1 MTMPVVGSSADA
13 RLPSA
18 EARVQTEMTLQLVG
32 YLGGESRAVFVQG
45 NPSASSGQVYAY
57 AALGQELAVLN
68 IVNPAQPTRVGSLV
82 LSDAIYQVQVVG
94 NYAYL
99 LGERNTAA
107 HLWVVNVSNPVQ
119 PTQVAKYDLARGI
132 AHGEQTNAL
141 YISGNYGYVVSQGNV
156 FSGLRIINLSNP
168 SAPTQVGTLK
178 TNPFRAQRIFVA
190 GQYAYLTGDEGLAN
204 TNRLRV
210 VDVSQPNA
218 PQVVGSLSLAGWIM
232 GLHVSGNYAY
242 LADYTSGRLR
252 VVDISNPAQPLEVG
266 SVAVFLGTPDDGAW
280 DVFVSGNYAYV
291 SGVARSG
298 NSKWGGVEIVDVSD
312 PANRLGMVGG
322 YATSALTDPWDIF
335 VSGSHAFLA
344 AGESGLWTINVSD
357 PAHPTQAGRYR
368 VLENPRGV
376 AVSGTPA
383 AFPATRRVS
392 VPAYAY
398 VADWGMKV
406 VDITNGAAP
415 TIVGVYDAPPPLTAG
430 GKVAVSGAYAY
441 LTNPKGW
448 LRVINVSQPSSPSAV
463 GRYDPPGNS
472 REVDVAGNYAYL
484 ADANLRVVNIS
495 NPANPTQ
502 VGSFDASGGASSV
515 AVSGNY
521 AYLGGGGLRVV
532 NISDPANPAQ
542 VGSTLTTW
550 STSDVAVS
558 GSYAYLAGSYAGL
571 RVVDVSNPANPSQ
584 VGSALLNSDSGSIA
598 VSGNYAFVIA
608 GNELRVLDI
617 SNPSTPVELFTFTTP
632 LWPVDVH
639 ASGEYVYVTGNGMF
653 ILRLVPLALQ
663 AAPTSLVFMAQV
675 GGANPAPRSVS
686 ITSNGRAL
694 NWTAGENPAV
704 GWLNI
709 APSSGTTSSSV
720 TVTPNIAGL
729 GIGQYQTQLVVQ
741 ANDPVQGSPQTI
753 PITLLVVQT
762 LNNLYLPLVL
772 R

>member
-1 MTMPVVGSSADA
+1 MKLKRVSSTFVIVSALWLMTMPVVGSSADA

-242 LADYTSGRLR
+242 LAD
-252 VVDISNPAQPLEVG
+252 
-266 SVAVFLGTPDDGAW
+266 
-280 DVFVSGNYAYV
+280 
-291 SGVARSG
+291 
-298 NSKWGGVEIVDVSD
+298 
-312 PANRLGMVGG
+312 
-322 YATSALTDPWDIF
+322 
-335 VSGSHAFLA
+335 
-344 AGESGLWTINVSD
+344 
-357 PAHPTQAGRYR
+357 
-368 VLENPRGV
+368 
-376 AVSGTPA
+376 
-383 AFPATRRVS
+383 
-392 VPAYAY
+392 
-398 VADWGMKV
+398 
-406 VDITNGAAP
+406 
-415 TIVGVYDAPPPLTAG
+415 
-430 GKVAVSGAYAY
+430 
-441 LTNPKGW
+441 
-448 LRVINVSQPSSPSAV
+448 
-463 GRYDPPGNS
+463 
-472 REVDVAGNYAYL
+472 
-484 ADANLRVVNIS
+484 ANLRVVNIS
-495 NPANPTQ
+495 NPANPTLF
-502 VGSFDASGGASSV
+502 GSFDASGTASSV
-515 AVSGNY
+515 VVSGNY
-521 AYLGGGGLRVV
+521 AYLGGSGLRVL
-532 NISDPANPAQ
+532 NIANPANPTQ